1 MRKTIAE
8 GNASAA
14 AVGVGDADMDAA
26 SAASQSGS
34 DSDVDADA
42 HDFTADGVLPEALT
56 SLHTVKTASERAAQ
70 LASDCHV
77 VSSIVGMAD
86 ISSRYPKSLHF
97 LHQADASG
105 ECNTTAAML
114 RTPKHD
120 SPGLNMA
127 SLAESQALR
136 SGSYTDVPVPADW
149 IKVSRKFAFQS
160 KRVMSEKA
168 CWTHAL
174 LQPLAHLEF
183 DMM

>member
-1 MRKTIAE
+1 
-8 GNASAA
+8 
-14 AVGVGDADMDAA
+14 MDAA

-56 SLHTVKTASERAAQ
+56 AMHTVKTASERAAQ
-70 LASDCHV
+70 LASDCHL

-86 ISSRYPKSLHF
+86 ISSRDPKGLYF
-97 LHQADASG
+97 LHQADVAGDCS
-105 ECNTTAAML
+105 TTAAML
-114 RTPKHD
+114 LIPTHY

-149 IKVSRKFAFQS
+149 IKVSRKLAMQS
-160 KRVMSEKA
+160 K
-168 CWTHAL
+168 
-174 LQPLAHLEF
+174 
-183 DMM
+183 